1 MFVEMLIGCML
12 AFAVIV
18 AVVCRPEWK
27 KKYYLGAKILN
38 SAAFVAVF
46 LISTYISGAI
56 HSFWLMLPGVLF
68 CFAGD
73 VFMALYNRQRKRGH
87 FLMGVFLFLSGHLCF
102 VRWLCSMQTISIFDL
117 VIPVLAVLLAWYLV
131 SRKDIHTGRMKPFI
145 ILYAFFVALFFSK
158 GQHLA
163 WSEPT
168 EAYIMIAVGSALF
181 FVSDIS
187 IIFLYFQ
194 KRKGVAVHIFNLT
207 TYYGAMFLLTSHV
220 MFL

>member
-1 MFVEMLIGCML
+1 MFIGMLLGCML

-18 AVVCRPEWK
+18 AVVCRQEWK

-73 VFMALYNRQRKRGH
+73 VFMALYNRQRKRVH

-102 VRWLCSMQTISIFDL
+102 ARWLCSIQPVSVIDL
-117 VIPVLAVLLAWYLV
+117 IIPVFAVLLAWYLV
-131 SRKDIHTGRMKPFI
+131 SRKDIHTGRMKPYI
-145 ILYAFFVALFFSK
+145 LLYAFFVALFFVK

-168 EAYIMIAVGSALF
+168 AAHMMIAVGSLLF
-181 FVSDIS
+181 LVSDIS

-194 KRKGVAVHIFNLT
+194 KRKGVAVHIFNLA
-207 TYYGAMFLLTSHV
+207 TYYGAMFLLASHV
-220 MFL
+220 LFL

>member
-1 MFVEMLIGCML
+1 MFAGMLIGCLL

-38 SAAFVAVF
+38 SAAFVTVF
-46 LISTYISGAI
+46 LISIYISGKV
-56 HSFWLMLPGVLF
+56 HSFWLMLPGILF

-73 VFMALYNRQRKRGH
+73 IFMALYNRQRKRLY
-87 FLMGVFLFLSGHLCF
+87 FLMGVGLFLSGHLCF
-102 VRWLCSMQTISIFDL
+102 ARWLCSMQTISIFDL

-158 GQHLA
+158 GQNLA

-168 EAYIMIAVGSALF
+168 EAHIMIAVGSALF

-194 KRKGVAVHIFNLT
+194 KRKGVAVHIFNLA
-207 TYYGAMFLLTSHV
+207 TYYGAMFLLASHV
-220 MFL
+220 LFL